1 MMVSIGPSDEMRAR
15 ILACG
20 HRLLAEKGL
29 RAITTNAIAER
40 ARISKK
46 TLYLCFATKDDL
58 VGAILVAFIEG
69 NLTRWDAIL
78 DEENSP
84 AMDRIGQSL
93 DYVAQF
99 LPQIQAQVLSQTEPG
114 SVPPELW
121 AKIDA
126 IRLVRLSRFRG
137 LMEEAQAE
145 GYLRA
150 DVDPDYWILLLLGV
164 VQTVLVPSVLLE
176 RGIPL
181 PDIVRTVRTIY
192 YDGLLTEKGRR
203 YVNRRRKENA

>member
-1 MMVSIGPSDEMRAR
+1 M
-15 ILACG
+15 
-20 HRLLAEKGL
+20 LAEKGL
-29 RAITTNAIAER
+29 RAITTNAIAAR

-46 TLYLCFATKDDL
+46 TLYGCFPAKSDL
-58 VGAILVAFIEG
+58 VGAILIAFIEE
-69 NLTRWDAIL
+69 NLARWDTAL
-78 DEENSP
+78 NDEDAP
-84 AMDRIGQSL
+84 AMERIARSL

-99 LPQIQAQVLSQTEPG
+99 LPQLQAQVLSQAEPG
-114 SVPPELW
+114 AVTPGLW
-121 AKIDA
+121 KKIDA
-126 IRLVRLSRFRG
+126 IRLARLSRFRG
-137 LMEEAQAE
+137 LMEKAQEE

-181 PDIVRTVRTIY
+181 PDIVRTVRAIF

-203 YVNRRRKENA
+203 YVKERRKENA

>member
-1 MMVSIGPSDEMRAR
+1 MDEMSGR

-20 HRLLAEKGL
+20 RRLLAEKGL

-46 TLYLCFATKDDL
+46 TLYQCFRTKDDL
-58 VGAILVAFIEG
+58 IGAILIAFIEE
-69 NLTRWDAIL
+69 NLARWDAAL
-78 DEENSP
+78 DDEGTP
-84 AMDRIGQSL
+84 AMERIGRSL

-99 LPQIQAQVLSQTEPG
+99 LPQLQAQVLSQAEPG
-114 SVPPELW
+114 AVTPELW

-126 IRLVRLSRFRG
+126 LRVSRLSRFRG
-137 LMEEAQAE
+137 LMEEAQEE
-145 GYLRA
+145 GYLRD
-150 DVDPDYWILLLLGV
+150 DVDPEYWILLLLGA

-181 PDIVRTVRTIY
+181 PDIVRAVRTIY

-203 YVNRRRKENA
+203 YVKQRRKENA